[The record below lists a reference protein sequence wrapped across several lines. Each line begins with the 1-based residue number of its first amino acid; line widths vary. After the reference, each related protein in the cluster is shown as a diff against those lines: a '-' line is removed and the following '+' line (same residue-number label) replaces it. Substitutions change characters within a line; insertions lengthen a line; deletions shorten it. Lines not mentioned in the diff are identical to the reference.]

1 MERYAKEARD
11 YPLTNVNH
19 LSARAPRVFK
29 GETMDITFTED
40 DARWVHHPHN
50 DALVVAMRI
59 ATMNVHRVFVDNGS
73 SVNILYYDTYK
84 KMGLPDK
91 DMTVEN
97 LYIYGFGGEAIKAK
111 GTIRLPV
118 TLGEAPRAATQ
129 ISEFVI
135 IDHPSAHNALMG
147 RPLLKDMRIVTSIY
161 HLTLKFPTPGGVG
174 CVKGSQY
181 ESRDCYGRSLKNFQE
196 KRGVRP
202 HEELHSVHA
211 IYFIQYPE
219 SDTEGAPSPLPSEE
233 HIHFEDKLPLT
244 HEPKVEEC
252 GEKVA
257 EVEVT
262 PPTKIRKIDK
272 AEVVMELDDPVP
284 VEGTPED
291 ASPEHQAAPQQF
303 DFDLDPRLPMLVQNT
318 GPAEDTVE
326 IQVTPGS
333 DDKVLKIGSKLS
345 SEVRIKL
352 TEFLKANLDVFAWS
366 HEDMI
371 GIDPAVMCHHLNI
384 DPTKKGIRQKRRPI
398 SGERAEALQ
407 EEVDRLMKAG
417 LVKESFYPTW
427 LANPVL
433 VKKPNGKWR
442 TCIDF
447 TDLNKA
453 CPKDSFPLPRID
465 QLVDSTAGH
474 ALLSF
479 MDAYS
484 GYNQIPMYE
493 PDQEHTSFITDR
505 GLYCYIGM
513 PFGLINAGATYQRLV
528 NMMFKDQ
535 IGKTMEVYVDDM
547 LVKSKKANDHVSHL
561 CDMFEILR
569 KYRMKLNP
577 QKCVFGVESGKFLGF
592 MVNHRGIEA
601 NPAKIKALLEM
612 KSPTNIKQ
620 VQSLIGRIAAL
631 NRFVSKSSEK
641 CKEFFKAVK
650 GASKDFEWTVE
661 CESAFVKIKKH
672 LGEPPLL
679 AKPDEGETLVLYLA
693 VSDYSISA
701 VLVKEDADGQS
712 PVYYVSKRLLD
723 AETRYTSME
732 KLVYALVHASRK
744 LRPYFQAHK
753 VEVRTAYPLRQI
765 MHKPEVTGRMMK
777 WAIELGQFD
786 IDYRPRTAIKGQAL
800 ADFILEFSE
809 DGENSGLLIKY
820 DPDLPPQPDAPKED
834 IPELWWTVHTD
845 GAVNN
850 DGAGAGI
857 VLVSPEGHRLLN
869 AIHFTFQLSNNDAE
883 YEALVGGL
891 KLALEMKVRRLVV
904 KLDSMLVVE
913 HIKGGYQA
921 KGPKTAMYLQCVQ
934 RLLDQFEEVQVN
946 KVPREFN
953 GDADALAKLGSQK
966 EASLLGVI
974 RLEVQEVPSIPEL
987 DVMEVGDGV
996 KHPTWMTPIWDF
1008 IKEGKLPKD
1017 KAEARRLRYKAARYV
1032 EYDGKLYKRG
1042 FNQPLLKCI
1051 DGDECTYVLREVHEG
1066 ICGNHSGGNSLA
1078 MKVLRQGY
1086 YWPTLRSD
1094 AFDFAR
1100 ACDKC
1105 QRFAN
1110 FTHNPAT
1117 SLTSMTSPWPFA
1129 MWGIDLIG
1137 ELPKAKGGVK
1147 YAVVAVDYFTKWAEA
1162 APLATITAKK
1172 IKDFVFNSIVCRFG
1186 IPYKLISD
1194 NGKQFDSKE
1203 LRGLCDD
1210 LGIKKD
1216 FAAVYHPQSNGQ
1228 TEAVNKIIKHTL
1240 KTKLED
1246 SKGNWPEELPMVMWS
1261 YNTTPRTTTGESPFV
1276 LNYGCEAM
1284 VPIEVG
1290 AGSFRRD
1297 YFEKQD
1303 NDVNQRLYLDMIEEI
1318 RATSQIRLAAYQQRT
1333 ARYYNSKVKA
1343 HPFQVGDLV
1352 LRKVVLN
1359 NRNPLHGIFGAN
1371 WEGPYRVKV
1380 ILWKGTY
1387 RLEDL
1392 DGKPVPRPW
1401 NAEHLKKYYQ

>member
-29 GETMDITFTED
+29 GETMDITFTEE
-40 DARWVHHPHN
+40 DAKWVHHPHN

-59 ATMNVHRVFVDNGS
+59 AALNIHRVFVDNGS

-129 ISEFVI
+129 VAEFVI

-147 RPLLKDMRIVTSIY
+147 RPLLKDMKIITSIY

-181 ESRDCYGRSLKNFQE
+181 ESRDCYGRSLKNFRD
-196 KRGVRP
+196 KRGVPP
-202 HEELHSVHA
+202 HEELHSVHVL
-211 IYFIQYPE
+211 YLVQYPE
-219 SDTEGAPSPLPSEE
+219 SDSEDTPSMPLLGGRVPRMGEPTLVDDSTSEE
-233 HIHFEDKLPLT
+233 CEELVIE
-244 HEPKVEEC
+244 VEEAPLK
-252 GEKVA
+252 KVRRMD
-257 EVEVT
+257 
-262 PPTKIRKIDK
+262 PQ
-272 AEVVMELDDPVP
+272 EVVMELEEPSPPKKVSKDAPSEP
-284 VEGTPED
+284 RETP
-291 ASPEHQAAPQQF
+291 HQF
-303 DFDLDPRLPMLVQNT
+303 DFDLDPRLPMQVQNT
-318 GPAEDTVE
+318 GPAEDTIDV
-326 IQVTPGS
+326 QVTPGS
-333 DDKVLKIGSKLS
+333 DGKILKIGSKLGPEIRS
-345 SEVRIKL
+345 KL
-352 TEFLKANLDVFAWS
+352 IEFLTNSLDVFAWS
-366 HEDMI
+366 HEDMV
-371 GIDPAVMCHHLNI
+371 GIDPAVMCHHLNV
-384 DPTKKGIRQKRRPI
+384 DPSKKGARQKRRPI

-407 EEVDRLMKAG
+407 EEVDRLLKAG
-417 LVKESFYPTW
+417 LVKESFYPKW

-474 ALLSF
+474 TLLSF

-547 LVKSKKANDHVSHL
+547 LVKSKKDTDHVAHL
-561 CDMFEILR
+561 SEMFEILR

-601 NPAKIKALLEM
+601 NLAKIKALLDM
-612 KSPTNIKQ
+612 KSPANIKQ
-620 VQSLIGRIAAL
+620 VQSLTGRIAAL

-641 CKEFFKAVK
+641 CKEFFKAIK
-650 GASKDFEWTVE
+650 GASKDFEWTEE
-661 CESAFVKIKKH
+661 CEDAFVKIKKH

-679 AKPDEGETLVLYLA
+679 AKPQEGETLVLYLA

-701 VLVKEDADGQS
+701 VLVKEDEEGQS
-712 PVYYVSKRLLD
+712 PIYYVSKRLLD

-732 KLVYALVHASRK
+732 KMVYALVHATRK

-777 WAIELGQFD
+777 WAVELGQFD
-786 IDYRPRTAIKGQAL
+786 LDYKPRTAIKGQAL
-800 ADFILEFSE
+800 ADFILEFPE
-809 DGENSGLLIKY
+809 DGEESGLLIKY
-820 DPDLPPQPDAPKED
+820 DPDLPPQQAYPKES
-834 IPELWWTVHTD
+834 IPELWWILHTD

-850 DGAGAGI
+850 EGAGAGI

-869 AIHFTFQLSNNDAE
+869 ATHFTFQLSNNDAE
-883 YEALVGGL
+883 YEALIGGL
-891 KLALEMKVRRLVV
+891 RLALEMKVRKLVIKV
-904 KLDSMLVVE
+904 DSMLVVE

-921 KGPKTAMYLQCVQ
+921 KGPKTAIYLRCVQ
-934 RLLDQFEEVQVN
+934 GLLDQFEEVQVN
-946 KVPREFN
+946 RVPREFN
-953 GDADALAKLGSQK
+953 GDADALAKLASQK
-966 EASLLGVI
+966 DPALLGVI
-974 RLEVQEVPSIPEL
+974 RLEIQEVPSIPEL
-987 DVMEVGDGV
+987 EVTEIQDKNG
-996 KHPTWMTPIWDF
+996 KLTWMTPIWKY
-1008 IKEGKLPKD
+1008 IKEGTLPED
-1017 KAEARRLRYKAARYV
+1017 KAEARRLKYKAARYV
-1032 EYDGKLYKRG
+1032 EYDVKLYKRG
-1042 FNQPLLKCI
+1042 FNQPLLKCV
-1051 DGDECTYVLREVHEG
+1051 DGEECTYVMREVHEG

-1078 MKVLRQGY
+1078 MKILRQGY

-1094 AFDFAR
+1094 AFNFAR

-1110 FTHNPAT
+1110 FTNSPAT
-1117 SLTSMTSPWPFA
+1117 SLTTMTSPWPFA

-1172 IKDFVFNSIVCRFG
+1172 ITDFVFNSIVCRLG
-1186 IPYKLISD
+1186 VPYKLISD

-1203 LRGLCDD
+1203 LRGLCDN

-1246 SKGNWPEELPMVMWS
+1246 SKGNWPEELPMVLWS

-1276 LNYGCEAM
+1276 LSYGCEAM
-1284 VPIEVG
+1284 VPIEIG

-1297 YFEKQD
+1297 YFDQLD
-1303 NDVNQRLYLDMIEEI
+1303 NDASQRLYLDMIEEI
-1318 RATSQIRLAAYQQRT
+1318 RATSQLRLAAYQRRT
-1333 ARYYNSKVKA
+1333 ARYYNNKVKA

-1359 NRNPLHGIFGAN
+1359 NKNPQHGVFGAN

>member
-1 MERYAKEARD
+1 
-11 YPLTNVNH
+11 
-19 LSARAPRVFK
+19 
-29 GETMDITFTED
+29 
-40 DARWVHHPHN
+40 
-50 DALVVAMRI
+50 
-59 ATMNVHRVFVDNGS
+59 
-73 SVNILYYDTYK
+73 
-84 KMGLPDK
+84 
-91 DMTVEN
+91 
-97 LYIYGFGGEAIKAK
+97 
-111 GTIRLPV
+111 
-118 TLGEAPRAATQ
+118 
-129 ISEFVI
+129 
-135 IDHPSAHNALMG
+135 
-147 RPLLKDMRIVTSIY
+147 
-161 HLTLKFPTPGGVG
+161 
-174 CVKGSQY
+174 
-181 ESRDCYGRSLKNFQE
+181 
-196 KRGVRP
+196 
-202 HEELHSVHA
+202 
-211 IYFIQYPE
+211 
-219 SDTEGAPSPLPSEE
+219 
-233 HIHFEDKLPLT
+233 
-244 HEPKVEEC
+244 
-252 GEKVA
+252 
-257 EVEVT
+257 
-262 PPTKIRKIDK
+262 
-272 AEVVMELDDPVP
+272 
-284 VEGTPED
+284 
-291 ASPEHQAAPQQF
+291 
-303 DFDLDPRLPMLVQNT
+303 
-318 GPAEDTVE
+318 
-326 IQVTPGS
+326 
-333 DDKVLKIGSKLS
+333 
-345 SEVRIKL
+345 
-352 TEFLKANLDVFAWS
+352 
-366 HEDMI
+366 
-371 GIDPAVMCHHLNI
+371 
-384 DPTKKGIRQKRRPI
+384 
-398 SGERAEALQ
+398 
-407 EEVDRLMKAG
+407 
-417 LVKESFYPTW
+417 
-427 LANPVL
+427 
-433 VKKPNGKWR
+433 
-442 TCIDF
+442 
-447 TDLNKA
+447 
-453 CPKDSFPLPRID
+453 
-465 QLVDSTAGH
+465 
-474 ALLSF
+474 

-484 GYNQIPMYE
+484 GYNHIPMYE

-547 LVKSKKANDHVSHL
+547 FFKSKKADDHVSHL
-561 CDMFEILR
+561 SDMFEILR

-601 NPAKIKALLEM
+601 NPAKIKALLDM
-612 KSPTNIKQ
+612 KSPTNVKQ
-620 VQSLIGRIAAL
+620 VQSLTGRIAAL

-661 CESAFVKIKKH
+661 CEDAFVKIKKH
-672 LGEPPLL
+672 LGEQPLL
-679 AKPDEGETLVLYLA
+679 AKPNEGETLILYLA

-701 VLVKEDADGQS
+701 VLVKEDAEGQS

-723 AETRYTSME
+723 VETRYTSME

-744 LRPYFQAHK
+744 LRLYFQAHK

-765 MHKPEVTGRMMK
+765 MHKPEVTGTP
-777 WAIELGQFD
+777 EEG
-786 IDYRPRTAIKGQAL
+786 
-800 ADFILEFSE
+800 
-809 DGENSGLLIKY
+809 
-820 DPDLPPQPDAPKED
+820 
-834 IPELWWTVHTD
+834 IPELWWVLHTD

-921 KGPKTAMYLQCVQ
+921 KGPKTAMYLRCVQ

-946 KVPREFN
+946 SVPREFN

-966 EASLLGVI
+966 DAALLGVI
-974 RLEVQEVPSIPEL
+974 RLEIQEIPSIPEL
-987 DVMEVGDGV
+987 DVMEVEGNAKG
-996 KHPTWMTPIWDF
+996 PTWMTPIWEF
-1008 IKEGKLPKD
+1008 IKEGILPED
-1017 KAEARRLRYKAARYV
+1017 KAEARRLRYKATRYV

-1042 FNQPLLKCI
+1042 FNQPSLKFI
-1051 DGDECTYVLREVHEG
+1051 DGDECTYVMREVHEG
-1066 ICGNHSGGNSLA
+1066 ICGNHSGGNLLA
-1078 MKVLRQGY
+1078 MKILRQGY

-1094 AFDFAR
+1094 AFEFAR

-1137 ELPKAKGGVK
+1137 ELPKAMGGVK

-1172 IKDFVFNSIVCRFG
+1172 IKDFVSNSIVCRFG

-1216 FAAVYHPQSNGQ
+1216 FSAVYHPQSNGQ

-1246 SKGNWPEELPMVMWS
+1246 SKGNWPEELPMVLWS
-1261 YNTTPRTTTGESPFV
+1261 YNTTPRTTNGESPFV
-1276 LNYGCEAM
+1276 LAYGCEAM
-1284 VPIEVG
+1284 VLIEVG

-1297 YFEKQD
+1297 YFEKVD
-1303 NDVNQRLYLDMIEEI
+1303 NDANQRLYLDMIEEI
-1318 RATSQIRLAAYQQRT
+1318 RATSQIRLATYQQRT

-1359 NRNPLHGIFGAN
+1359 NKNPQHGVFGAN
-1371 WEGPYRVKV
+1371 WEGPYWVKV

-1392 DGKPVPRPW
+1392 EGKPVPRPW